1 MRISDWSSDVCS
13 SDLPA
18 EPISE
23 SAHGLDDIVTECPAQ
38 VMDVHVDRVAA
49 DLLFETV
56 QAVLELFAGQAAPA
70 RLHQAGEQCGLATRQ
85 VDGYAVEPSLPT
97 GGIQRQ

>member
-18 EPISE
+18 EPIAE
-23 SAHGLDDIVTECPAQ
+23 TAHGLDDIGTEFPAQ

-56 QAVLELFAGQAAPA
+56 LAVLELFAGLAAPA
-70 RLHQAGEQCGLATRQ
+70 RLHQAGEPCGHATRQ
-85 VDGYAVEPSLPT
+85 VDGYAAEPRPHPGRLT
-97 GGIQRQ
+97 RT